1 MKVFLNGQPW
11 VQCSRVACRVCMV
24 TDFKANYNWDLEAE
38 GCCGA
43 GVREVVFLLPLPLV
57 L

>member
-1 MKVFLNGQPW
+1 MKVFLDGQPFLK
-11 VQCSRVACRVCMV
+11 CSRVACRLCMV
-24 TDFKANYNWDLEAE
+24 TDYVANYNFDLEAE
-38 GCCGA
+38 GCCGV